1 MTSDHRDTSARSRF
15 AGHLRALLQ
24 ERGLSQAMLARRLR
38 QAGFQRVGEP
48 RVSEW
53 CNGRALPRDET
64 VVFTIQSLTGQDDGE
79 LVALYWAAR
88 GQPPPEPAAPV
99 PRELPVRLGVFTG
112 RAAEL
117 RRLQRLGEE
126 PDGDRIVAI
135 HGLSGVGKS
144 ALAVEA
150 AWRLLDRYPDGQLYL
165 DLHGASA
172 GLAPLEPA
180 DALGRLLRSLGLD
193 GASIPVDAEEAAAR
207 YRSLL
212 AGRRILVVLDNAASS
227 AQARLLLPTSAGCAA
242 LVTSRNVLADLD
254 ATSHL
259 RLDVLAPADSVLLLG
274 RLTGPGRARGE
285 PDAVG
290 VIAELC
296 AHLPLALRIAGAR
309 LAARPGWSPALLAAR
324 LRDERHRLDEL
335 QAGDLAVRA
344 SFQVGYAALA
354 AAGAPAGQRAARTFR
369 LLGLLA
375 APEVGVAMV
384 AALTGEPQS
393 LADAALEGLVD
404 AQLLQTSAPGR
415 YRMHDLLR
423 LFARELAASEESE
436 AAQDGAL
443 ERVVRWQLATTRRAV
458 RLAFPADQW
467 RAAGDTA
474 AAAPL
479 DGRADGLAW
488 LAAERA
494 NLLAVNEQAAAGP
507 GSTAAVGELA
517 AALFR
522 YLQMGGYWHE
532 LEALNRRAL
541 RVARA
546 RGDRRGQAQALS
558 DLATACWWLRRYQ
571 QAAACN
577 RRSLRLR
584 RALGDRRGESLALG
598 NLSQDYYA
606 LGRLHDALACQ
617 QQSLAIIRELGDR
630 PAEARALNGLGG
642 VCEALGQFDD
652 AVAWYES
659 ALALFVREGDPA
671 GQGAVLANLAEA
683 SYRAGRAA
691 AAVDHGQQAVAVCR
705 TAGNRHGEGQALQY
719 LGCGLAALGEAE
731 RARACWRD
739 ALAVY
744 TALDSPAGHEVRA
757 LLGSHAAPD
766 RPPSIVH

>member
-1 MTSDHRDTSARSRF
+1 
-15 AGHLRALLQ
+15 
-24 ERGLSQAMLARRLR
+24 
-38 QAGFQRVGEP
+38 
-48 RVSEW
+48 
-53 CNGRALPRDET
+53 
-64 VVFTIQSLTGQDDGE
+64 
-79 LVALYWAAR
+79 
-88 GQPPPEPAAPV
+88 
-99 PRELPVRLGVFTG
+99 
-112 RAAEL
+112 
-117 RRLQRLGEE
+117 
-126 PDGDRIVAI
+126 
-135 HGLSGVGKS
+135 
-144 ALAVEA
+144 
-150 AWRLLDRYPDGQLYL
+150 
-165 DLHGASA
+165 
-172 GLAPLEPA
+172 
-180 DALGRLLRSLGLD
+180 
-193 GASIPVDAEEAAAR
+193 
-207 YRSLL
+207 
-212 AGRRILVVLDNAASS
+212 
-227 AQARLLLPTSAGCAA
+227 
-242 LVTSRNVLADLD
+242 
-254 ATSHL
+254 
-259 RLDVLAPADSVLLLG
+259 VLLLG
-274 RLTGPGRARGE
+274 RLTGPGRATGE

-309 LAARPGWSPALLAAR
+309 LAARPGWSSALLAAR

-354 AAGAPAGQRAARTFR
+354 ADGAPAGRRAARTFR

-384 AALTGEPQS
+384 AALTGEPQP

-423 LFARELAASEESE
+423 LFARELATSEEPE
-436 AAQDGAL
+436 AARAGAL

-479 DGRADGLAW
+479 NGRADGLTW
-488 LAAERA
+488 LEAERA
-494 NLLAVNEQAAAGP
+494 NLLAVTEQAAAGP
-507 GSTAAVGELA
+507 GSTAAAVGELA
-517 AALFR
+517 VALFR
-522 YLQMGGYWHE
+522 YLQMGGYWQE

-558 DLATACWWLRRYQ
+558 DLATACWWLRRYE

-659 ALALFVREGDPA
+659 ALRLFVREGDPA

-683 SYRAGRAA
+683 SFRAGRAA
-691 AAVDHGQQAVAVCR
+691 AAVDHGERAVAVCR

-719 LGCGLAALGEAE
+719 LGCGLDALGEAE
-731 RARACWRD
+731 RARASWRE

-744 TALDSPAGHEVRA
+744 TALDSPAAHEVRV
-757 LLGSHAAPD
+757 LLGSNAAPD
-766 RPPSIVH
+766 RRPSAVR